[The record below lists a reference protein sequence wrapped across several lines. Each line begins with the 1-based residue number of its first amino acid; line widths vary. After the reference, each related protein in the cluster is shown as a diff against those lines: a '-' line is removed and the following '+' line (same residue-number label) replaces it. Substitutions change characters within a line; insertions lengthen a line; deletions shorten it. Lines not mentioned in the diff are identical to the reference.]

1 MRPPVV
7 GIFVGGQARRMGG
20 VAKGNLIHDG
30 RTILERTLQAC
41 WGSERPT
48 PDSPRVYLVGNSSAY
63 AADGTLRIDDE
74 PRGIGPIGGLRA
86 LLRAAT
92 VSEAPV
98 VALAGDMPFLTRALV
113 ERLFFE
119 EPQAAALA
127 PREESRWQP
136 LFARYA
142 PAEALPAVEAVLA
155 RGETALQGVLTEL
168 GERAAVLELSESE
181 RAALIDWDRPN
192 DVNQRCPEST
202 P

>member
-20 VAKGNLIHDG
+20 IAKGNLVHDG

-41 WGSERPT
+41 WGSERAT
-48 PDSPRVYLVGNSSAY
+48 ADSPRVYLVGNSSAY
-63 AADGTLRIDDE
+63 VAEGALRLDDE
-74 PRGIGPIGGLRA
+74 PRGVGPIGGLRA

-92 VSEAPV
+92 GAPV
-98 VALAGDMPFLTRALV
+98 VALAGDMPFLTGALV

-119 EPQAAALA
+119 EPHAAALA
-127 PREESRWQP
+127 PREGSRWQP
-136 LFARYA
+136 LFARYS

-155 RGETALQGVLTEL
+155 RGDTSLQAVLGEL
-168 GERAAVLELSESE
+168 GDRAAVLALSDAE

-192 DVNQRCPEST
+192 DVNRRCPEST